1 MKRKKKKLDKMT
13 SLYLITAVF
22 VAVLSVFSFTFA
34 WYVKTSTQYLNIQFA
49 PPIVV
54 SIKNEIVLRQTIT
67 GENEVLIPGSS
78 FGVNLG
84 IYMEENSSSAYVRV
98 KMAVVFE
105 NVYDENNQLLLWD
118 NMVVVNNSINE
129 DYWIEVNFGT
139 AQNPDW
145 WYVCKRS
152 SGNQIISR
160 EINPK
165 DEITF
170 ANGTVTLTEKI
181 DNNFANKKIEVVM
194 IVETLQTVGVKDP
207 LSNGLANAYKH
218 EIWGIGDK

>member
-1 MKRKKKKLDKMT
+1 MKRKKKIDKLT

-54 SIKNEIVLRQTIT
+54 NIKNEIILRKTVS
-67 GENEVLIPGSS
+67 GENEALIPGSS

-84 IYMEENSSSAYVRV
+84 IYMEENSSSAYVRA

-105 NVYDENNQLLLWD
+105 EVYDENNQLLLWND
-118 NMVVVNNSINE
+118 LVIVNNSINE
-129 DYWIEVNFGT
+129 TSWIEVNFGT
-139 AQNPDW
+139 TEKPDW

-152 SGNQIISR
+152 VGSQIISQ
-160 EINPK
+160 EVNAK
-165 DEITF
+165 DSITF
-170 ANGTVTLTEKI
+170 ANGIVTLTEKL
-181 DNNFANKKIEVVM
+181 DNSFANKKIEVVM
-194 IVETLQTVGVKDP
+194 IVETLQVVGVEDP
-207 LSNGLANAYKH
+207 LANGIENAKFH
-218 EIWGIGDK
+218 EIWGTVEK